1 MENGQLLR
9 FPDSMSRADIKAEI
23 DTNPK
28 FEQFLLKDADPGL
41 ESAVATPGSPEAQ
54 LGQLFGKKQAPDNL
68 SIQSTANQGFE
79 ENLSQVPANLFNEE
93 ARELGLK
100 TGGGLLGSVLGAP
113 AGPMGIAG
121 GGTLGTVAGDQLNN
135 VINMIISGRGLPIE
149 EQLEGTWDALVE
161 GAGGEAIGPVL
172 GKVASKILKPYS
184 GEVSPVLK
192 AAEKAGIP
200 LRTSTVAPG
209 KIARFGEFLSE
220 TTVGGKAVLTNKANQ
235 VKIGL
240 KKMADEFKEKLP
252 FIDKTPDE
260 LKVITNEA
268 YENAKRTLEGGIKSG
283 KSKFNSIDELRNL
296 WESKGL
302 KIGLFESKGRINLS
316 KMIVE
321 KEKRGEG
328 IGTDF
333 VNDLIEYANSTN
345 QRIEL
350 TPSKSFGATSV
361 NRLKDFYKRFGFVE
375 NKGKNK
381 DFTTRELFFKEPEA
395 FLPETTGKINMSN
408 SIEALEKMRDNFPA
422 KSTKAR
428 KFIDEYLLK
437 GDEWTAQDVIDFQSG
452 AKAVR
457 NLAKRKT
464 TEKFREQLLD
474 SIKSDVGD
482 EAFESMSLAR
492 EASRIGFFRN
502 KVQRVVNLFEGEGKG
517 GARVIDINESGET
530 VLNPAL
536 LKLKFDQQKVRLKN
550 SLRFKNPDGS
560 FNDDIYENLEDF
572 VELVDVAAK
581 DVIKAQKKTIGSF
594 PKAKAGTIAG
604 LAAGGKFGGE
614 FSQILGPLVAGGLIV
629 GEGAGP
635 LIAWSMTNP
644 KGVIKTWLTKGFG
657 GGGKLVPEAV
667 KQGTRTAIIEGQQRE
682 QKGSQPITSFF
693 PKMSTGRLPSSPA
706 NIQFAGAGGL

>member
-1 MENGQLLR
+1 
-9 FPDSMSRADIKAEI
+9 
-23 DTNPK
+23 
-28 FEQFLLKDADPGL
+28 
-41 ESAVATPGSPEAQ
+41 
-54 LGQLFGKKQAPDNL
+54 
-68 SIQSTANQGFE
+68 
-79 ENLSQVPANLFNEE
+79 
-93 ARELGLK
+93 
-100 TGGGLLGSVLGAP
+100 
-113 AGPMGIAG
+113 
-121 GGTLGTVAGDQLNN
+121 
-135 VINMIISGRGLPIE
+135 
-149 EQLEGTWDALVE
+149 
-161 GAGGEAIGPVL
+161 GGEAIGPVL

-395 FLPETTGKINMSN
+395 FLPETT
-408 SIEALEKMRDNFPA
+408 
-422 KSTKAR
+422 
-428 KFIDEYLLK
+428 
-437 GDEWTAQDVIDFQSG
+437 
-452 AKAVR
+452 
-457 NLAKRKT
+457 
-464 TEKFREQLLD
+464 
-474 SIKSDVGD
+474 
-482 EAFESMSLAR
+482 
-492 EASRIGFFRN
+492 
-502 KVQRVVNLFEGEGKG
+502 
-517 GARVIDINESGET
+517 
-530 VLNPAL
+530 
-536 LKLKFDQQKVRLKN
+536 
-550 SLRFKNPDGS
+550 
-560 FNDDIYENLEDF
+560 
-572 VELVDVAAK
+572 
-581 DVIKAQKKTIGSF
+581 
-594 PKAKAGTIAG
+594 
-604 LAAGGKFGGE
+604 
-614 FSQILGPLVAGGLIV
+614 
-629 GEGAGP
+629 
-635 LIAWSMTNP
+635 
-644 KGVIKTWLTKGFG
+644 
-657 GGGKLVPEAV
+657 
-667 KQGTRTAIIEGQQRE
+667 
-682 QKGSQPITSFF
+682 
-693 PKMSTGRLPSSPA
+693 
-706 NIQFAGAGGL
+706 